1 MASNCSLIYSSAPAF
16 SAGALCFLG
25 CCVECCLGRL
35 VECRLG
41 IRVRAAGRRHAIWG
55 DRGRRNLV
63 NTCQITCYKTGNSV
77 NSLPL
82 LDLRGT
88 GARLWQRFERRPT
101 LRGAAKK
108 SKRDS
113 DTTTLVG
120 EMPALCA
127 RAPLTAKRPSHALAV
142 AKQMLRSPA
151 SLEAEWVDET
161 EPFSELVGSP
171 LSDGGPTVVFG
182 VRRAILD

>member
-1 MASNCSLIYSSAPAF
+1 MVASDV
-16 SAGALCFLG
+16 
-25 CCVECCLGRL
+25 VERVAWPGR
-35 VECRLG
+35 RG
-41 IRVRAAGRRHAIWG
+41 RYTHSVRAFDAAFGLFRSSRYAFWRGLRRAIPL
-55 DRGRRNLV
+55 NY
-63 NTCQITCYKTGNSV
+63 CYIGCYETKNHSFR
-77 NSLPL
+77 LPL
-82 LDLRGT
+82 LDLHGT
-88 GARLWQRFERRPT
+88 GAKLWQRFERKPT

-127 RAPLTAKRPSHALAV
+127 RAPLTATRPSHAMAV

-171 LSDGGPTVVFG
+171 LSDGGLTVVFG
-182 VRRAILD
+182 VGWAPEH

>member
-25 CCVECCLGRL
+25 CCLGCCLGRL
-35 VECRLG
+35 VECRLDP
-41 IRVRAAGRRHAIWG
+41 RVRAAGRRHAIWG

-88 GARLWQRFERRPT
+88 GAKLWQRFERRPSPSGYGQEKQKGFRYHDSCWRNACVIRMRFADGDAT
-101 LRGAAKK
+101 K
-108 SKRDS
+108 SRDGY
-113 DTTTLVG
+113 G
-120 EMPALCA
+120 E
-127 RAPLTAKRPSHALAV
+127 V
-142 AKQMLRSPA
+142 QA
-151 SLEAEWVDET
+151 SLA
-161 EPFSELVGSP
+161 SELGSRVG
-171 LSDGGPTVVFG
+171 
-182 VRRAILD
+182 RRN

>member
-25 CCVECCLGRL
+25 LHVL
-35 VECRLG
+35 
-41 IRVRAAGRRHAIWG
+41 AAGRRHAIWG
-55 DRGRRNLV
+55 DRGRGNLL
-63 NTCQITCYKTGNSV
+63 NTCQMGRYKTGKSV

-88 GARLWQRFERRPT
+88 GATLWQRFERRPT
-101 LRGAAKK
+101 LRGAAKE

-120 EMPALCA
+120 EMPALFACK
-127 RAPLTAKRPSHALAV
+127 PLTATRPSHALAV

-171 LSDGGPTVVFG
+171 LSDGGPTVVFR
-182 VRRAILD
+182 VC

>member
-25 CCVECCLGRL
+25 LCVQ
-35 VECRLG
+35 V
-41 IRVRAAGRRHAIWG
+41 AGRRHAIWG
-55 DRGRRNLV
+55 DGGRRNLL
-63 NTCQITCYKTGNSV
+63 NTCQITCYKTRKAV

-101 LRGAAKK
+101 LRGAAKE

-120 EMPALCA
+120 EMPALFAC
-127 RAPLTAKRPSHALAV
+127 APLTATRPSHALAV
-142 AKQMLRSPA
+142 AEHMLRSLA

-182 VRRAILD
+182 VRRAIID